1 MDISCLRSQ
10 LTTAIYENIIPHVL
24 WTLQYIDY
32 LIDHFA
38 FILEILLTLLFT
50 IILGLSIGLQRL
62 AFYFWDS
69 YMEYTKRKHYIQEGI
84 RYDILFYENTNNVMG
99 NVYLFYNIKSSK
111 I

>member
-50 IILGLSIGLQRL
+50 IIL
-62 AFYFWDS
+62 D
-69 YMEYTKRKHYIQEGI
+69 
-84 RYDILFYENTNNVMG
+84 
-99 NVYLFYNIKSSK
+99 
-111 I
+111 